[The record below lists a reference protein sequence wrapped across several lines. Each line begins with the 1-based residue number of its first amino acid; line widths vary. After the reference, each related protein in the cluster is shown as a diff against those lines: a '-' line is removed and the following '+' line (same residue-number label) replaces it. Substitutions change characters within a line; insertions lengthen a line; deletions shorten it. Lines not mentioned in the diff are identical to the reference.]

1 MNAQLPLTF
10 DKPRSRRTDPA
21 SSHRAEERV
30 RASGAMRG
38 QRKIAFEL
46 VKQYPGKSSK
56 ELAKLGTLDRYQL
69 ARRLSDL
76 YHMKLVTRTENGSDD
91 VRWWP
96 VG

>member
-1 MNAQLPLTF
+1 MSAQLPFTF
-10 DKPRSRRTDPA
+10 SKPRSRRNDPA

-30 RASGAMRG
+30 RTTGAMRG
-38 QRKIAFEL
+38 QRKIAFGL

-56 ELAKLGTLDRYQL
+56 ELARLGSLDRYQL
-69 ARRLSDL
+69 ARRLPEL
-76 YHMKLVTRTENGSDD
+76 LEMKMITRTENGSED